1 MPQQIL
7 KRNLFNIT
15 QQREMKKLSKVLLL
29 IITMTQILSSQEHD
43 KKLWQIFDDYE
54 EYNRV
59 NNPEGATYEGDH
71 RFDDRLSDNS
81 DSANTIYYEKVRYF
95 LGRLN
100 EIDYTTLTEDDKLN
114 NDLFRRSLELSLEGE
129 KFKYHYMPLGQQW
142 GIHIGFP
149 QIVRVQPLVTKEEY
163 LKYFKRLR
171 AFKNQVNDAIDN
183 MKKGMAL
190 KLMPPDFIIV
200 QTLPQM
206 ENIFNV
212 PAAESIFYKP
222 IDGENSLT
230 SEEKTELKDSLK
242 NLVENEVYASYRRLY
257 EFVKTE
263 YLPNCRKD
271 AGISSL
277 PDGRERYQNSV
288 KYYTTLDMTA
298 EEIHNLGMKE
308 VDRIRG
314 EMEKLK
320 NEIGFTGSLDE
331 FNTYLKTDSKFY
343 YSNKDDLLNGFRSIL
358 SKMDTKLPG
367 LFGRLPEAKY
377 DLFEMEE
384 FRAKSAPAAYYY
396 SAPEDRSRP
405 GYFYVNTYDL
415 PSRPIYTMT
424 ALALHEAVPGH
435 HLQISIAQELKDLP
449 KFRRDYSVTAFVEGW
464 GLYAE
469 YLGYESGMYEDLY
482 QRYGALTFEIWRAC
496 RLVVDT
502 GIHEKG
508 WTREEA
514 YEFMRKNT
522 PNSDLDIRS
531 EIDRYIS
538 WPGQALAYKIG
549 ELKLKELR
557 KKAERELGS
566 KFNVK
571 DFHDNVLKNGAIPL
585 GLLEKKIDEWIA
597 KTK

>member
-1 MPQQIL
+1 
-7 KRNLFNIT
+7 
-15 QQREMKKLSKVLLL
+15 MKKLSKILLL
-29 IITMTQILSSQEHD
+29 FITMTQLTFSQEHD

-59 NNPEGATYEGDH
+59 SNPEGATYDGDH

-81 DSANTIYYEKVRYF
+81 DSANTLYYEKVRYF
-95 LGRLN
+95 FTRLN
-100 EIDYTTLTEDDKLN
+100 EINYNTLTEDDRLN
-114 NDLFRRSLELSLEGE
+114 FDLFKRSLELTLEGE
-129 KFKYHYMPLGQQW
+129 EFKYQYMPLGQQW
-142 GIHIGFP
+142 GVHIGFP
-149 QIVRVQPLVTKEEY
+149 QIVRVQPLNTKEEY

-171 AFKNQVNDAIDN
+171 AFKNQVNDVIDN
-183 MKKGMAL
+183 MRKGIAL
-190 KLMPPDFIIV
+190 KLMPPDFIIE

-206 ENIFNV
+206 ENIYTV
-212 PAAESIFYKP
+212 PAEESIFYKP
-222 IDGENSLT
+222 INNESTLT
-230 SEEKTELKDSLK
+230 PEEKAELKDSLK
-242 NLVENEVYASYRRLY
+242 NLVENEVYASYKKLY
-257 EFVKTE
+257 EFVKNE
-263 YLPNCRKD
+263 YLPNCRKV
-271 AGISSL
+271 AGIWSL
-277 PDGRERYQNSV
+277 PDGKERYQNSV
-288 KYYTTLDMTA
+288 SYHTTLDMSA
-298 EEIHNLGMKE
+298 EEIHNLGLEE
-308 VDRIRG
+308 VIRIRK
-314 EMEKLK
+314 EMESLK
-320 NEIGFTGSLDE
+320 NEIGFNGTLDE
-331 FNTYLKTDSKFY
+331 FNSYIKT
-343 YSNKDDLLNGFRSIL
+343 DDLLNGFRTIL
-358 SKMDTKLPG
+358 SRMDTKLPD
-367 LFGRLPEAKY
+367 LFGRLPEVKY

-405 GYFYVNTYDL
+405 GYFYVNTYNL
-415 PSRPIYTMT
+415 PSRPKYTMT

-469 YLGYESGMYEDLY
+469 YLGYETGMYEDLY

-508 WTREEA
+508 WTRDEA

-522 PNSDLDIRS
+522 PNSDPDIRS

-557 KKAERELGS
+557 KKAERELGN

-571 DFHDNVLKNGAIPL
+571 DFHDNVLRNGAIPL
-585 GLLEKKIDEWIA
+585 GLLEKKIEEWIT

>member
-1 MPQQIL
+1 
-7 KRNLFNIT
+7 
-15 QQREMKKLSKVLLL
+15 MKKLSKILLL
-29 IITMTQILSSQEHD
+29 FITMTQLTFSQEHD

-59 NNPEGATYEGDH
+59 SNPEGATYDGDH

-81 DSANTIYYEKVRYF
+81 DSANTLYYEKVRYF
-95 LGRLN
+95 FTRLN
-100 EIDYTTLTEDDKLN
+100 EINYNTLTEDDRLN
-114 NDLFRRSLELSLEGE
+114 FDLFKRSLELTLEGE
-129 KFKYHYMPLGQQW
+129 EFKYQYMPLGQQW
-142 GIHIGFP
+142 GVHIGFP
-149 QIVRVQPLVTKEEY
+149 QIVRVQPLNTKEEY

-171 AFKNQVNDAIDN
+171 AFKNQVNDVIDN
-183 MKKGMAL
+183 MRKGIAL
-190 KLMPPDFIIV
+190 KLMPPDFIIE

-206 ENIFNV
+206 ENIYTV
-212 PAAESIFYKP
+212 PAEESIFYKP
-222 IDGENSLT
+222 INNESTLT
-230 SEEKTELKDSLK
+230 PEEKAELKDSLK
-242 NLVENEVYASYRRLY
+242 NLVENEVYASYKKLY
-257 EFVKTE
+257 EFVKNE
-263 YLPNCRKD
+263 YLPNCRKV
-271 AGISSL
+271 AGIWSL
-277 PDGRERYQNSV
+277 PDGKERYQNSV
-288 KYYTTLDMTA
+288 SYHTTLDMSA
-298 EEIHNLGMKE
+298 EEIHNLGLEE
-308 VDRIRG
+308 VIRIRK
-314 EMEKLK
+314 EMESLK
-320 NEIGFTGSLDE
+320 NEIGFNGTLDD
-331 FNTYLKTDSKFY
+331 FNSYIKTDDKFY
-343 YSNKDDLLNGFRSIL
+343 YTNKDDLLNGFRTIL
-358 SKMDTKLPG
+358 SRMDTKLPD
-367 LFGRLPEAKY
+367 LFGRLPEVKY

-405 GYFYVNTYDL
+405 GYFYVNTYNL
-415 PSRPIYTMT
+415 PSRPKYTMT

-469 YLGYESGMYEDLY
+469 YLGYETGMYEDLY

-508 WTREEA
+508 WTRDEA

-522 PNSDLDIRS
+522 PNSDPDIRS

-557 KKAERELGS
+557 KKAERELGN

-571 DFHDNVLKNGAIPL
+571 DFHDNVLRNGAIPL
-585 GLLEKKIDEWIA
+585 GLLEKKIEEWIT